1 VLGATS
7 RRMIPLGVPQ
17 GFSPPEKLGKFKH
30 TIDLMLYLPRKKKK
44 KKKSIKKNEKK
55 KEGLIEAE

>member
-30 TIDLMLYLPRKKKK
+30 TIDLMLYLPKKKK
-44 KKKSIKKNEKK
+44 KKKHKEKK
-55 KEGLIEAE
+55 KRRRSKD

>member
-1 VLGATS
+1 MGATS

-30 TIDLMLYLPRKKKK
+30 TIDLMLYLPKKK

-55 KEGLIEAE
+55 KEGLIEA